1 MAPDKL
7 TDQFGPRSDL
17 SISNQVSITI
27 LRVKILPV
35 PEMSEKEIHLWIFF
49 SSPTFFLFPL
59 HLPSLFELSL
69 FLSFVGS
76 VIVCTRMEKFAQLLL
91 AFVLKDSGF
100 HKAPTIG

>member
-1 MAPDKL
+1 M
-7 TDQFGPRSDL
+7 
-17 SISNQVSITI
+17 SITI
-27 LRVKILPV
+27 LGVKILPV

-49 SSPTFFLFPL
+49 PSPTFFLFPL